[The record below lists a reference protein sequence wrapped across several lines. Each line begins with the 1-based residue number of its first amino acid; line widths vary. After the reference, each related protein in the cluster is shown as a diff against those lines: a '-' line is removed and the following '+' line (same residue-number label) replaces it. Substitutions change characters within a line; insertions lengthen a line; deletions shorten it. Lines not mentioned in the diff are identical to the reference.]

1 VDIPRIFNFKLG
13 QVVITPG
20 ALEALRES
28 GESPWV
34 FLIRHVACDWGDLD
48 QHDKDRNEQA
58 LKDGSRLFSA
68 YRTAKGEKVWVIT
81 EAEPR
86 SSTCILTPD
95 EY

>member
-1 VDIPRIFNFKLG
+1 VDIPSIFNFRLG

-34 FLIRHVACDWGDLD
+34 FLIRHVACDWGELD

-68 YRTAKGEKVWVIT
+68 YRTAKGKTLWVIT